1 MLVCSVPLVDLAT
14 ELARVSER
22 AHVKPSAAVADDD
35 DGDGDM
41 TSKPTS
47 SKAVDVIDL
56 EEMVKRWA
64 VQMFDYTK
72 NKEQTRIP
80 REHLVFNV
88 DWRRVRFVHHDPQF
102 VDQSKP
108 PAPKSQVRS
117 LDVTVKNAIPDG
129 GV

>member
-1 MLVCSVPLVDLAT
+1 MCIRDS
-14 ELARVSER
+14 
-22 AHVKPSAAVADDD
+22 DD